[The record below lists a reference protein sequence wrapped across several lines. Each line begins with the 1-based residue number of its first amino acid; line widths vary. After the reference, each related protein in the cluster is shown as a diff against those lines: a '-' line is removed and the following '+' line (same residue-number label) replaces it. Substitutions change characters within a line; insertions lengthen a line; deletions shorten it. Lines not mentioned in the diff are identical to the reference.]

1 MRRLNVGRLYNEFFF
16 QFPKAFITDD
26 KYKDLS
32 DGAKIIYM
40 LLKDRASVAILKKQ
54 YDEHRDVYFTFSNK
68 ELSQLSNYS
77 ERKVTSAKKELM
89 DRGLLEQVQLGGKKK
104 PRLYLGELD
113 VDGVYEKP
121 NLHLS
126 ESGVANFATQTCE
139 KNAENNENVDK
150 SALLENDEEE
160 NVRQSLV
167 PQRVAKFARQE
178 KIENLDRT
186 GFSKLENSQ
195 NDTQSF
201 ESQRVANFATNII
214 NNNKQS
220 DTNTDTFIDTSKDQF
235 INAYAKSFL
244 SPELLGTI
252 FAFKHDLKDAR
263 ELIDRIYQA
272 KRQVE
277 KEARIFLQSSY
288 QKIEGE
294 SYQVALLQTFNRFV
308 GQEKIRR
315 ATEKNVINQRL
326 GYWYKICVTFWRA
339 CLRWESVEGL
349 QSYMYGKGIADP
361 LEIAE
366 LEIKVKQAQKS
377 LDKQEFMAWLHGRQQ
392 KVSEISLFDYVNEG

>member
-1 MRRLNVGRLYNEFFF
+1 MRRLNVGRLYNEFFY
-16 QFPKAFITDD
+16 QFPKAFITDP

-32 DGAKIIYM
+32 DSAKIIYM

-54 YDEHRDVYFTFSNK
+54 YDENGDVYFTFSNK

-77 ERKVTSAKKELM
+77 ERKVTSIKKELM
-89 DRGLLEQVQLGGKKK
+89 DRDLLEQVQLGGKQK

-121 NLHLS
+121 TPYSTENR
-126 ESGVANFATQTCE
+126 VANFATLTSNLDEEHNQ
-139 KNAENNENVDK
+139 NADK
-150 SALLENDEEE
+150 STLLENSEKE

-178 KIENLDRT
+178 KVENLDRT

-195 NDTQSF
+195 NHSQSL

-220 DTNTDTFIDTSKDQF
+220 DTNTDTYIDTSKDQF
-235 INAYAKSFL
+235 INAYSKSFL
-244 SPELLGTI
+244 SKEFLEEI
-252 FAFKHDLKDAR
+252 YVFKHDLTDAT
-263 ELIDRIYQA
+263 ELINRIYQA

-277 KEARIFLQSSY
+277 KDARKFLNSY
-288 QKIEGE
+288 QKLTGE
-294 SYQVALLQTFNRFV
+294 NYQEALLQTFRRFV

-315 ATEKNVINQRL
+315 STEKNVITQRL
-326 GYWYKICVTFWRA
+326 GYWYKTCVTFWQA
-339 CLRWESVEGL
+339 CLRWENVEGVENFMYGEHTPNSVE
-349 QSYMYGKGIADP
+349 IAN
-361 LEIAE
+361 
-366 LEIKVKQAQKS
+366 LEIKVKEAQMS
-377 LDKQEFMAWLHGRQQ
+377 LDNHEFMSWLHGRQQ

>member
-54 YDEHRDVYFTFSNK
+54 YDEHGDVYFTFSNK

-89 DRGLLEQVQLGGKKK
+89 DRGLLEQVQLGGKQK

-113 VDGVYEKP
+113 VDSVYEKP

-150 SALLENDEEE
+150 SALLENGEKE

-195 NDTQSF
+195 NHSQSL

-220 DTNTDTFIDTSKDQF
+220 DTNTDTYIDTSKDQF
-235 INAYAKSFL
+235 INAYSKSFL
-244 SPELLGTI
+244 SKEFLEEI
-252 FAFKHDLKDAR
+252 YVFKHDLTDAT
-263 ELIDRIYQA
+263 ELINRIYQA

-277 KEARIFLQSSY
+277 KDARKFLNSY
-288 QKIEGE
+288 QKLTGE
-294 SYQVALLQTFNRFV
+294 NYQEALLQTFRRFV

-315 ATEKNVINQRL
+315 SIEKNVITQRL
-326 GYWYKICVTFWRA
+326 GYWYKTCVTFWCA

-349 QSYMYGKGIADP
+349 QNYMYGKGIPEP

-366 LEIKVKQAQKS
+366 LEIQVKEAQKS
-377 LDKQEFMAWLHGRQQ
+377 LDKQQFMEWLHGKQQ

>member
-16 QFPKAFITDD
+16 QFPKAFITDE

-54 YDEHRDVYFTFSNK
+54 YDEHGDVYFTFSNK

-89 DRGLLEQVQLGGKKK
+89 DRGLLEQVQLGGKQK

-126 ESGVANFATQTCE
+126 ESGVANFA
-139 KNAENNENVDK
+139 
-150 SALLENDEEE
+150 
-160 NVRQSLV
+160 
-167 PQRVAKFARQE
+167 RQE
-178 KIENLDRT
+178 KIENRDRT

-195 NDTQSF
+195 NDTQSL

-220 DTNTDTFIDTSKDQF
+220 DTNIDTFIDTSKDQF
-235 INAYAKSFL
+235 INAYSKSFL
-244 SPELLGTI
+244 SQELLGTI

-277 KEARIFLQSSY
+277 KEARIFLQTSY

-294 SYQVALLQTFNRFV
+294 SYQIALLQTFNRFV

-326 GYWYKICVTFWRA
+326 GYWYKTCVTFWRA

-361 LEIAE
+361 LKIAE

>member
-1 MRRLNVGRLYNEFFF
+1 MSRLNVGRVYNEFFF

-40 LLKDRASVAILKKQ
+40 LLKDRASVAILKNQ
-54 YDEHRDVYFTFSNK
+54 YNEHGDIYFTFSNK

-89 DRGLLEQVQLGGKKK
+89 DRGLLEQVQLGGNQK
-104 PRLYLGELD
+104 PILYLGELD

-139 KNAENNENVDK
+139 KNVENNENIDK
-150 SALLENDEEE
+150 SAFLGNDEKE
-160 NVRQSLV
+160 NVCQSLV

-186 GFSKLENSQ
+186 GFSKLENSK
-195 NDTQSF
+195 NDTQSL

-235 INAYAKSFL
+235 INAYSKSFL
-244 SPELLGTI
+244 SKEFLEEI
-252 FAFKHDLKDAR
+252 YVFKHDLTDAT
-263 ELIDRIYQA
+263 ELINRIYQA

-277 KEARIFLQSSY
+277 KDARKFLNSY
-288 QKIEGE
+288 QKLTGE
-294 SYQVALLQTFNRFV
+294 NYQEALLQTFRRFV

-315 ATEKNVINQRL
+315 STEKNVITQRL
-326 GYWYKICVTFWRA
+326 GYWYKTCVTFWQA
-339 CLRWESVEGL
+339 CLRWENVEGVENF
-349 QSYMYGKGIADP
+349 MYGEHTPNPVEIAD
-361 LEIAE
+361 
-366 LEIKVKQAQKS
+366 LEIKVKEAQMS
-377 LDKQEFMAWLHGRQQ
+377 LDNHEFMSWLHGRQQ

>member
-1 MRRLNVGRLYNEFFF
+1 MRRLNVGRLYNEFFY
-16 QFPKAFITDD
+16 QFPKAFITDP

-32 DGAKIIYM
+32 DSAKIIYM

-54 YDEHRDVYFTFSNK
+54 YDENGDVYFTFSNK

-77 ERKVTSAKKELM
+77 ERKVTSIKKELM
-89 DRGLLEQVQLGGKKK
+89 DRDLLEQVQLGGKQK

-121 NLHLS
+121 TPYSTENR
-126 ESGVANFATQTCE
+126 VANFATLTSNLDEEHNQ
-139 KNAENNENVDK
+139 NADK
-150 SALLENDEEE
+150 STLLENSEKE

-186 GFSKLENSQ
+186 GFSKLETSQ
-195 NDTQSF
+195 NHSQSL

-220 DTNTDTFIDTSKDQF
+220 DTNTDTYIDTSKDQF
-235 INAYAKSFL
+235 INAYSKSFL
-244 SPELLGTI
+244 SKEFLEEI
-252 FAFKHDLKDAR
+252 YVFKHDLTDAT
-263 ELIDRIYQA
+263 ELINRIYQA

-277 KEARIFLQSSY
+277 KDTRKFLNSY
-288 QKIEGE
+288 QKLTGE
-294 SYQVALLQTFNRFV
+294 NYQEALLQTFRRFV

-315 ATEKNVINQRL
+315 SIEKNVITQRL
-326 GYWYKICVTFWRA
+326 GYWYKTCVTFWCA

-349 QSYMYGKGIADP
+349 QNYMYGKGIPEP

-366 LEIKVKQAQKS
+366 LEIQVKEAQKS
-377 LDKQEFMAWLHGRQQ
+377 LDKQQFMEWLHGKQQ

>member
-1 MRRLNVGRLYNEFFF
+1 MRRLNVGRLYNEFFY
-16 QFPKAFITDD
+16 QFPKAFITDP

-32 DGAKIIYM
+32 DSAKIIYM

-54 YDEHRDVYFTFSNK
+54 YDENGDVYFTFSNK

-77 ERKVTSAKKELM
+77 ERKVTSIKKELM
-89 DRGLLEQVQLGGKKK
+89 DRDLLEQVQLGGKQK

-121 NLHLS
+121 TPYSTENR
-126 ESGVANFATQTCE
+126 VANFATLTSNLDEEHNQ
-139 KNAENNENVDK
+139 NADK
-150 SALLENDEEE
+150 STLLENSEKE

-186 GFSKLENSQ
+186 GFSKLETSQ
-195 NDTQSF
+195 NHSQSL

-220 DTNTDTFIDTSKDQF
+220 DTNTDTYIDTSKDQF
-235 INAYAKSFL
+235 INAYSKSFL
-244 SPELLGTI
+244 SKEFLEEI
-252 FAFKHDLKDAR
+252 YVFKHDLTDAT
-263 ELIDRIYQA
+263 ELINRIYQA

-277 KEARIFLQSSY
+277 KDARKFLNSY
-288 QKIEGE
+288 QKLTGE
-294 SYQVALLQTFNRFV
+294 NYQEALLQTFIRFV

-315 ATEKNVINQRL
+315 SIEKNVITQRL
-326 GYWYKICVTFWRA
+326 GYWYKTCVTFWCA

-349 QSYMYGKGIADP
+349 QNYMYGKGIPEP

-366 LEIKVKQAQKS
+366 LEIQVKEAQKS
-377 LDKQEFMAWLHGRQQ
+377 LDKQQFMEWLHGKQQ

>member
-1 MRRLNVGRLYNEFFF
+1 MRRLNVGRLYNEFFY
-16 QFPKAFITDD
+16 QFPKAFITDP

-32 DGAKIIYM
+32 DSAKIIYM

-54 YDEHRDVYFTFSNK
+54 YDENGDVYFTFSNK

-77 ERKVTSAKKELM
+77 ERKVTSIKKELM
-89 DRGLLEQVQLGGKKK
+89 DRDLLEQVQLGGKQK

-121 NLHLS
+121 TPYSTENR
-126 ESGVANFATQTCE
+126 VANFATLTSNLDEEHNQ
-139 KNAENNENVDK
+139 NADK
-150 SALLENDEEE
+150 STLLENSEKE

-195 NDTQSF
+195 NHSQSL

-220 DTNTDTFIDTSKDQF
+220 DTNTDTYIDTSKDQF
-235 INAYAKSFL
+235 INAYSKSFL
-244 SPELLGTI
+244 SKEFLEEI
-252 FAFKHDLKDAR
+252 YVFKHDLTDAT
-263 ELIDRIYQA
+263 ELINRIYQA

-277 KEARIFLQSSY
+277 KDARKFLNSY
-288 QKIEGE
+288 QKLTGE
-294 SYQVALLQTFNRFV
+294 NYQEALLQTFRRFV

-315 ATEKNVINQRL
+315 STEKNVITQRL
-326 GYWYKICVTFWRA
+326 GYWYKTCVTFWQA
-339 CLRWESVEGL
+339 CLRWENVEGVENF
-349 QSYMYGKGIADP
+349 MYGEHTP
-361 LEIAE
+361 NPVEIAN
-366 LEIKVKQAQKS
+366 LEIKVKEAQMS
-377 LDKQEFMAWLHGRQQ
+377 LDNHEFMSWLHGRQQ

>member
-1 MRRLNVGRLYNEFFF
+1 MRRLNVGRLYNEFFY
-16 QFPKAFITDD
+16 QFPKAFITDP

-32 DGAKIIYM
+32 DSAKIIYM

-54 YDEHRDVYFTFSNK
+54 YDENGDVYFTFSNK

-77 ERKVTSAKKELM
+77 ERKVTSIKKELM
-89 DRGLLEQVQLGGKKK
+89 DRDLLEQVQLGGKQK

-121 NLHLS
+121 TPYSTENR
-126 ESGVANFATQTCE
+126 VANFATLTSNLDEEHNQ
-139 KNAENNENVDK
+139 NADK
-150 SALLENDEEE
+150 STLLENSEKE
-160 NVRQSLV
+160 NVRQYLV

-186 GFSKLENSQ
+186 GFSKLETSQ
-195 NDTQSF
+195 NHSQSL

-220 DTNTDTFIDTSKDQF
+220 DTNTDTYIDTSKDQF
-235 INAYAKSFL
+235 INAYSKSFL
-244 SPELLGTI
+244 SKEFLEEI
-252 FAFKHDLKDAR
+252 YVFKHDLTDAT
-263 ELIDRIYQA
+263 ELINRIYQA

-277 KEARIFLQSSY
+277 KDARKFLNSY
-288 QKIEGE
+288 QKLTGE
-294 SYQVALLQTFNRFV
+294 NYQEALLQTFRRFV

-315 ATEKNVINQRL
+315 STEKNVITQRL
-326 GYWYKICVTFWRA
+326 GYWYKTCVTFWQA
-339 CLRWESVEGL
+339 CLRWENVEGVENF
-349 QSYMYGKGIADP
+349 MYGEHTPNPVEIAD
-361 LEIAE
+361 
-366 LEIKVKQAQKS
+366 LEIKVKEAQMS
-377 LDKQEFMAWLHGRQQ
+377 LDNHEFMSWLQGRQQ